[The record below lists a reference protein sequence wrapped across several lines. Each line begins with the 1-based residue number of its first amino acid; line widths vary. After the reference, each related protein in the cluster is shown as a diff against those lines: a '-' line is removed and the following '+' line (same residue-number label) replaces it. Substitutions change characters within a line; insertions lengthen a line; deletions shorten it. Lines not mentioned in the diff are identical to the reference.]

1 MKNVDFLIT
10 DRPAPH
16 PVLPIIVTVSS
27 DGKMNVHDVTSIF
40 RTDSVEDEIK
50 PMASYDT
57 LGSRLVCCRVAQV
70 TRPMKRVKQEQA
82 KQEVVKKE
90 EPESGNGLRFRDD
103 DDESGDDAGEA
114 DGMDEDDQEAEEEQE
129 VEDEQ
134 EEELEDEV
142 EEE

>member
-1 MKNVDFLIT
+1 
-10 DRPAPH
+10 
-16 PVLPIIVTVSS
+16 
-27 DGKMNVHDVTSIF
+27 MNVHDVTSIF

-103 DDESGDDAGEA
+103 DESGDDAGEA

>member
-103 DDESGDDAGEA
+103 DESGDDAGEA